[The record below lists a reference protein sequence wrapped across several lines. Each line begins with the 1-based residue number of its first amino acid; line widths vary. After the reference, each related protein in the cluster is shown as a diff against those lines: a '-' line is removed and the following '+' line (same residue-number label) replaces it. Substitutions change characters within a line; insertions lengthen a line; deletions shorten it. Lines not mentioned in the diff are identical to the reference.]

1 MSFIDRWLA
10 RARGEVPQPEGD
22 PERIALVQSILEELA
37 PAVALD
43 GGRIELVRVTDD
55 GWVEVELQGACRH
68 CSLQDSTLRD
78 ALEPRLRESA
88 DWLAGVRAT

>member
-1 MSFIDRWLA
+1 MSFLDRWLA

-22 PERIALVQSILEELA
+22 PERVALVQSVIDELA

-43 GGRIELVRVTDD
+43 GGRIDLVRVTAD
-55 GWVEVELQGACRH
+55 GWVEVELQGACKH
-68 CSLQDSTLRD
+68 CSLQSSTLGD
-78 ALEPRLRESA
+78 ALEPRLREVA

>member
-1 MSFIDRWLA
+1 MSFLTRWLA
-10 RARGEVPQPEGD
+10 RARGEVPQPEGP
-22 PERIALVQSILEELA
+22 PERVALVQSVIAQLA

-78 ALEPRLRESA
+78 ALEPRLREVV